1 MKRALATALG
11 LLLASLP
18 RVSAAAAADVPSDPP
33 LATIDLATTEGARL
47 AEAQWRTHD
56 VRLVETTH
64 RAPDAE
70 GQPNGEPVATLGIEP
85 RAGAASFDDSA
96 WQTISPESLAQRRGN
111 GRLSFVWYRT
121 TITIPERIGGFDP
134 TGATVVFRTTVD
146 DYAEIWVDGEIAR
159 ALGQR
164 GGSVV
169 AGWNAPNRVV
179 LARGAKPGQRIAIAL
194 FGGNGPLSD
203 PPANFVWV
211 REARLE
217 FHPTRSAE
225 PLAIAPAEV
234 NVEVERLDPR
244 IDRIVPR
251 NPKLWKLAEG
261 FRFTEGPLWL
271 AERGELLFSDPNANR
286 IYAYD
291 PAASGG
297 QGALRVFRERA
308 GYDGADVAE
317 YGQPGS
323 NGLARNPKTGAITLA
338 EHGRRRISELAADD
352 AARTLAAAYQGKRLN
367 SPNDLVFRSDG
378 TLYFSDPPFG
388 LPRLFDD
395 PRKELP
401 FSGVYALRSGELRLL
416 ATELDGPN
424 GLAFSP
430 DERFLYVTNWD
441 EKRKVVMRYAVARDG
456 SLSAGRMFFDM
467 TSAPGAEALDGVKVD
482 REGNLY
488 VSGPGGLWIL
498 APDGTHLG
506 TLRAPQLPANLAWGE
521 DGKTLFLTARTGL
534 YKARLLIP
542 GAGR

>member
-11 LLLASLP
+11 VLLAGAPSTSL
-18 RVSAAAAADVPSDPP
+18 AASVDAPSEPP
-33 LATIDLATTEGARL
+33 LATLDLATTAGAQL
-47 AEAQWRTHD
+47 AGAQWRTHD
-56 VRLVETTH
+56 VRIVETMH

-70 GQPNGEPVATLGIEP
+70 GQPNGAPVATLGIEP

-96 WQTISPESLAQRRGN
+96 WQAIAPEALAQRRGN

-121 TITIPERIGGFDP
+121 TITIPERIGAFDP
-134 TGATVVFRTTVD
+134 TGSTVVFQTTVD
-146 DYAEIWVDGEIAR
+146 DYAEVWVDGEIAR

-179 LARGAKPGQRIAIAL
+179 LARGVKPGQRIAIAV

-217 FHPTRSAE
+217 FHATRSAE
-225 PLAIAPAEV
+225 PIAIAPAEV
-234 NVEVERLDPR
+234 NVEVLRLDPR
-244 IDRIVPR
+244 VDRIVPR

-261 FRFTEGPLWL
+261 FQFTEGPLWL

-291 PAASGG
+291 PTAAGG
-297 QGALRVFRERA
+297 QGALRVFREHS

-323 NGLARNPKTGAITLA
+323 NGLARNPKTGALTLA
-338 EHGRRRISELAADD
+338 EHGRHRISELTTDGT
-352 AARTLAAAYQGKRLN
+352 ARTLAADYEGKRLN

-378 TLYFSDPPFG
+378 TLFFSDPPFG
-388 LPRLFDD
+388 LPHFFDD
-395 PRKELP
+395 RRKELP
-401 FSGVYALRSGELRLL
+401 FSGVYALRGGKLRLL
-416 ATELDGPN
+416 ASDVSGPN

-430 DERFLYVTNWD
+430 DEKSLYVTNWD
-441 EKRKVVMRYAVARDG
+441 ESRKVVMRYEVARDG
-456 SLSAGRMFFDM
+456 SLSGGRVFFDM

-482 REGNLY
+482 RDGNLY

-506 TLRAPQLPANLAWGE
+506 TLRGPQLPANLAWGE
-521 DGKTLFLTARTGL
+521 DGKTLFLTARGGL
-534 YKARLLIP
+534 YKTRLSIP